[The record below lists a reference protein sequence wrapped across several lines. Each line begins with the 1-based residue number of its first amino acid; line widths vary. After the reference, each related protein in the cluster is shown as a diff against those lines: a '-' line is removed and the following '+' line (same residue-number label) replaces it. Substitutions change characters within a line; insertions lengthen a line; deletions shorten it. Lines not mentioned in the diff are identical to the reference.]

1 MVIKMNENKELLI
14 LIHDNVKMGETSTK
28 KLINLIKDK
37 SNKIKFLLEEQLQ
50 RYEEFY
56 KECNKLMKKEKVKV
70 EHSGILKKLTANTT
84 MKMEVNKDNSDSN
97 IASILTR
104 GFTMGNINLEAKI
117 KDYKK
122 EANRKTINLA
132 EEILNFGKTQIKL
145 LEEYI

>member
-1 MVIKMNENKELLI
+1 MNENKELLI

>member
-1 MVIKMNENKELLI
+1 MNENKELLI
-14 LIHDNVKMGETSTK
+14 LIHDNVKMGVSSTQ

-56 KECNKLMKKEKVKV
+56 KECKKLMKKEKVKA
-70 EHSGILKKLTANTT
+70 ERSGILKNMTASKA
-84 MKMEVNKDNSDSN
+84 MKMEVNKDNSDSK

-104 GFTMGNINLEAKI
+104 GFTMGNIDLEAKI

-122 EANRKTINLA
+122 ETNKNTLNLA
-132 EEILNFGKTQIKL
+132 EEILKFGKTQIKL
-145 LEEYI
+145 LSVYL

>member
-56 KECNKLMKKEKVKV
+56 KECKKLMKKEKVKV

>member
-1 MVIKMNENKELLI
+1 MNENKELLI

-56 KECNKLMKKEKVKV
+56 KECKKLMKKEKVKV